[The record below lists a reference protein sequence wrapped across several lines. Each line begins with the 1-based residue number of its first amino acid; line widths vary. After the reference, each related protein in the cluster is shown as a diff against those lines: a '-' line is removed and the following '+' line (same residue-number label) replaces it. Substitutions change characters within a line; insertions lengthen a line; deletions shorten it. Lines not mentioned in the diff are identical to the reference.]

1 MKTIAVVC
9 EKGGVGKSVL
19 AHELY
24 ESYARQGLR
33 TSFYSLD
40 GQYSD
45 APRSKKV
52 ENAEVAVVD
61 TAGVLTSDIKDIVSR
76 VDVVVI
82 PVRPTPNDV
91 EPFTRTVR
99 VVQKNTDVPIV
110 IVVNGW
116 NRFRMCTTFMQ
127 WLSTKTWA
135 TNVVTVPQS
144 EVIVQA
150 QAEGTSAVK
159 IDRYGV
165 LREQI
170 LKMCGPSVRLPG
182 CRTRSRY

>member
-1 MKTIAVVC
+1 M
-9 EKGGVGKSVL
+9 
-19 AHELY
+19 
-24 ESYARQGLR
+24 
-33 TSFYSLD
+33 
-40 GQYSD
+40 
-45 APRSKKV
+45 
-52 ENAEVAVVD
+52 
-61 TAGVLTSDIKDIVSR
+61 
-76 VDVVVI
+76 VVI

-99 VVQKNTDVPIV
+99 LVQKNTSVPIV

-127 WLSTKTWA
+127 WLNTKTWA
-135 TNVVTVPQS
+135 THVVTVPQS
-144 EVIVQA
+144 EAIVQA

-170 LKMCGPSVRLPG
+170 LKMCRAVSEAAGLP
-182 CRTRSRY
+182 YEK